1 MLQLLMD
8 KIIQEG
14 KVLPGNILRVDGFL
28 NQQID
33 IALANEMGKEFA
45 RVFAGKGINKVLT
58 VEASGI
64 GLACITAQYF
74 DNAQVVFGKKH
85 KTLNRDENLYS
96 TPIFSYTH
104 QERYDVTVAKK
115 HLCAE
120 DKVLII
126 DDFLATGEAING
138 LMDLC
143 KQAGA
148 QVVGVGIAI
157 EKGFQGGG
165 DTLRSH
171 GIQVESMAIIDN
183 MDDCKI
189 KFRS

>member
-1 MLQLLMD
+1 MLQLLTD
-8 KIIQEG
+8 KIINEAT
-14 KVLPGNILRVDGFL
+14 VLPGNVLKVDGFL

-33 IALANEMGKEFA
+33 IALINEMGKEFA
-45 RVFAGKGINKVLT
+45 RAFSGKGVNKILT

-64 GLACITAQYF
+64 GIACITAQYF
-74 DNAQVVFGKKH
+74 NNAPVVFGKKH

-96 TPIFSYTH
+96 TPIFSFTH
-104 QERYDVTVAKK
+104 QVSYDVTVAKK
-115 HLCAE
+115 HLSAD

-126 DDFLATGEAING
+126 DDFLANGEAVKGMI
-138 LMDLC
+138 DLC

-148 QVVGVGIAI
+148 QVIGVGIAI

-165 DTLRSH
+165 DALRAQ
-171 GIQVESMAIIDN
+171 GIQVESMAIIDS
-183 MDDCKI
+183 MDNCKI